1 MRGQSWLG
9 QRAANVH
16 VSRFA
21 GAHSGA
27 VSSGVATVGGR
38 VVPAAPA
45 GTPWRVYLALI
56 TAALLW
62 AALYPAAKPAVA
74 ASGPMQVTFCRLA
87 LAFVSLAVIN
97 LVRGGL
103 QPILQH
109 LRRQWRAVLVLGL
122 GNFAV
127 SQILAMLALVYL
139 PASVN
144 GLLNNTHPLWV
155 AMGTALF
162 FQPRRPGLLVLGSG
176 IALLGVALVFL
187 PSLPF
192 GDSGPS
198 QPLSGLGIAL
208 SLAGSVVIAT
218 GTAIGRR
225 IMPGS
230 SPLILTM
237 LASGVAVVPIS
248 LLVVLNGGFGPI
260 VDAQPDT
267 KLLLLFLGTGCTAI
281 NYVLWYYGLKHL
293 NAAAA
298 SAFQYVIPPMS
309 VVLAAVFLGEPLST
323 ALVVGGVLIVLGLV
337 STQVATAGRSTANAP
352 AREVGVAEGGRLAG
366 DAER

>member
-1 MRGQSWLG
+1 MLG
-9 QRAANVH
+9 RRP
-16 VSRFA
+16 S
-21 GAHSGA
+21 
-27 VSSGVATVGGR
+27 
-38 VVPAAPA
+38 AP
-45 GTPWRVYLALI
+45 PWRVYFALI

-74 ASGPMQVTFCRLA
+74 ASGPIQVTFCRLA
-87 LAFVSLAVIN
+87 LAFISLGAIT
-97 LVRGGL
+97 LARGGWR
-103 QPILQH
+103 PILRH

-127 SQILAMLALVYL
+127 GQILAMLALVYL

-155 AMGTALF
+155 AIGTAVF
-162 FQPRRPGLLVLGSG
+162 FQPRRPALLVIGSAT
-176 IALLGVALVFL
+176 ALVGVGLVFL
-187 PSLPF
+187 PSLPV
-192 GDSGPS
+192 GDSAPL

-208 SLAGSVVIAT
+208 SLAGSAVIAA

-237 LASGVAVVPIS
+237 LASGVAVVPMS
-248 LLVVLNGGFGPI
+248 VLVLLNGGFEPI
-260 VDAQPDT
+260 VGAEPDI
-267 KLLLLFLGTGCTAI
+267 KVLLLFLGTGCTAM

-309 VVLAAVFLGEPLST
+309 VVLAAVFLHEPLST
-323 ALVVGGVLIVLGLV
+323 ALIVGGLLIVAGLV
-337 STQVATAGRSTANAP
+337 ATQVASAGGSAVSAP
-352 AREVGVAEGGRLAG
+352 APEAPPRVERGRLAG
-366 DAER
+366 DFDR